1 MRSMTGYGYGETV
14 TSTGKIIVEV
24 KGVNHRFL
32 DVVVRVP
39 RALNCYEEM
48 LRRLVQASSTRGR
61 IEIYLTVEDSGNK
74 NLSVKV
80 DKELG
85 MAYYKAL
92 EELRGYL
99 GLDAPISV
107 DNVIMQHGVLTLTEI
122 QGEVSAMGP
131 FIEAAAKAALKEFVQ
146 ARENEG
152 INLAR
157 DIGERVKRLKE
168 ISESIS
174 KEAPRV
180 VSLYREKVTE
190 RLKEFSD
197 IIEPLRITSEV
208 ALLAERA
215 DITEELVRINSHLD
229 RAEEVLKHQEPAG
242 RRLDFL
248 LQEIFREIN
257 TIGAKAQNLNISK
270 LVVDAKV
277 EIEKLREQVQNLE

>member
-1 MRSMTGYGYGETV
+1 MTGYGYGETV

>member
-1 MRSMTGYGYGETV
+1 MTGYGYGETV
-14 TSTGKIIVEV
+14 TSTGKVVVEV
-24 KGVNHRFL
+24 KGVNHRFS
-32 DVVVRVP
+32 DVVIRVP
-39 RALNCYEEM
+39 RSFNCYEDT

-61 IEIYLTVEDSGNK
+61 VEVYLSVEDSGNK
-74 NLSVKV
+74 NFTVKV

-92 EELRGYL
+92 EELRGHL
-99 GLDAPISV
+99 GIVAPISL
-107 DNVIMQHGVLTLTEI
+107 DNVVMQNGVLALSEI
-122 QGEVSAMGP
+122 QGEVSEMGP
-131 FIEAAAKAALKEFVQ
+131 FIEAAAKAALTEFLK
-146 ARENEG
+146 AREDEG
-152 INLAR
+152 INLAK
-157 DIGERVKRLKE
+157 DICERVQRLKE
-168 ISESIS
+168 ISKFIAV
-174 KEAPRV
+174 EAPRV
-180 VSLYREKVTE
+180 VTFYREKVTE

-197 IIEPLRITSEV
+197 IIEPLRLTSEV

-229 RAEEVLKHQEPAG
+229 RAEEVFKHQEPAG

-257 TIGAKAQNLNISK
+257 TIGAKAQNLNISR